1 MFRNRILVRG
11 LAFEGLEL
19 DRKYT
24 SSSGHNQAIYKIK
37 EKNDK
42 IEVLEYHIKSAA
54 GSEERVEWLREK
66 LPDSDIAELHEEMQT
81 IDALIK
87 GHENDITEHHKEIG
101 ALNDGIKQLEQH
113 TDTSDL
119 LNQREMLK
127 AEINSAA
134 QRWAV
139 FKIAR
144 TLLDQARSRYEKE
157 RQPFVMKAAE
167 KHFSIITG
175 GRYNQVRKPLDD
187 AKMFIADENEF
198 RKNVGEQLSR
208 GTAEELYFAIRLG
221 LISDFSKREEP
232 LPVIMDDI
240 FVNMDDK
247 RQAAA
252 ITTLESLTKTN
263 QVFVFTCHKQTTD
276 LIKSIFPDALLI
288 KLDDGRL
295 N

>member
-1 MFRNRILVRG
+1 MVKDLKKEHEKIMNLSDRIKLIKET
-11 LAFEGLEL
+11 LNDFEINARKLSDQMSKNFPENMGAVEIVDAL
-19 DRKYT
+19 DENLRE
-24 SSSGHNQAIYKIK
+24 IK

-66 LPDSDIAELHEEMQT
+66 LPDSDIAELHEEMET

-144 TLLDQARSRYEKE
+144 TLLDQAGSR
-157 RQPFVMKAAE
+157 
-167 KHFSIITG
+167 
-175 GRYNQVRKPLDD
+175 
-187 AKMFIADENEF
+187 
-198 RKNVGEQLSR
+198 
-208 GTAEELYFAIRLG
+208 
-221 LISDFSKREEP
+221 
-232 LPVIMDDI
+232 
-240 FVNMDDK
+240 
-247 RQAAA
+247 
-252 ITTLESLTKTN
+252 
-263 QVFVFTCHKQTTD
+263 
-276 LIKSIFPDALLI
+276 
-288 KLDDGRL
+288 
-295 N
+295 